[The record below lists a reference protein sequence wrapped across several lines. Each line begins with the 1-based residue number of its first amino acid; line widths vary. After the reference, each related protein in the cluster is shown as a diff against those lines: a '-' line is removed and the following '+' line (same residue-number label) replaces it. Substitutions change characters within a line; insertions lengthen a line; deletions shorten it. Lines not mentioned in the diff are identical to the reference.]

1 MTDNKTEQASETE
14 EKTKISERLK
24 QLFDAYIFPGKLF
37 PCYRPRVG
45 EDGEKLPPPT
55 LDELLRFEADNA
67 KGTDP
72 FWKSPIL
79 NPNIDPVDCESNI
92 IFSRR

>member
-1 MTDNKTEQASETE
+1 MTDNKTDQQSETE
-14 EKTKISERLK
+14 QKATFSERLK
-24 QLFDAYIFPGKLF
+24 LLFDAYIFPGKLF

-67 KGTDP
+67 KGK
-72 FWKSPIL
+72 F
-79 NPNIDPVDCESNI
+79 NPTLL
-92 IFSRR
+92 SRPCPNSQGLTLATQF

>member
-1 MTDNKTEQASETE
+1 MTDNKTEQPSDTE
-14 EKTKISERLK
+14 EKTTISERLK

-67 KGTDP
+67 KGT
-72 FWKSPIL
+72 L
-79 NPNIDPVDCESNI
+79 NPLNTFLPSPSPNSQGLTLATQ
-92 IFSRR
+92 F

>member
-1 MTDNKTEQASETE
+1 MTDNKTDQQSETE
-14 EKTKISERLK
+14 QKATFSERLK
-24 QLFDAYIFPGKLF
+24 LLFDAYIFPGKLF

-67 KGTDP
+67 KGTFNP
-72 FWKSPIL
+72 TLLSRPSPNSQGL
-79 NPNIDPVDCESNI
+79 TLATQL
-92 IFSRR
+92 